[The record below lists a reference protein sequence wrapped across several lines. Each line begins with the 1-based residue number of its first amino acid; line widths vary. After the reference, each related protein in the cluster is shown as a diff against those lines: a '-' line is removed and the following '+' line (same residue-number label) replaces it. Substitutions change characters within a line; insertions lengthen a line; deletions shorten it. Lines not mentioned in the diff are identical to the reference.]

1 MAYLHK
7 GPTLNA
13 GCAYNVEQAVGKG
26 GVNAQGDVKLVQYMI
41 RNIYGQQAAGVA
53 VDGYIGAITMGW
65 IARYQKDALA
75 KGANVLA
82 DGRIDRAM
90 AQIST
95 VSKTTYTI
103 LVMNGELRR
112 CNPGAYQCLPQ
123 KVPINPNPKP
133 TPYVGEGKQVVST
146 KTVWGALGSIITYVF
161 SDGTQYPPAPGTNPP
176 KPGKLIFDP
185 APPQTPGKLIFQPA
199 VPEKDILSVIH
210 YPKLNKTQY
219 IYVDGTVLW
228 VQGPPGGVMDGQ
240 TDGTLD
246 GY

>member
-13 GCAYNVEQAVGKG
+13 GCAYNVEQAVGNG
-26 GVNAQGDVKLVQYMI
+26 GANAQGDVKLVQYMI
-41 RNIYGQQAAGVA
+41 KNIYGLQAAGLA
-53 VDGYIGAITMGW
+53 VDGYIGAITLGW

-82 DGRIDRAM
+82 DGRIDRAL
-90 AQIST
+90 AQVST

-103 LVMNGELRR
+103 LVMNGELRQ
-112 CNPGAYQCLPQ
+112 CNPAAYQNLPQ

-146 KTVWGALGSIITYVF
+146 KPGWGALGKIITYVF
-161 SDGTQYPPAPGTNPP
+161 SDGSQYPPAPGSTPP

-185 APPQTPGKLIFQPA
+185 APPPLKPGQLIFEPA
-199 VPEKDILSVIH
+199 PPEKDILSVIH
-210 YPKLNKTQY
+210 YPKMNKTQY
-219 IYVDGTVLW
+219 IYTDGTILW
-228 VQGPPGGVMDGQ
+228 VHGPPGGVFD
-240 TDGTLD
+240 D
-246 GY
+246 Y